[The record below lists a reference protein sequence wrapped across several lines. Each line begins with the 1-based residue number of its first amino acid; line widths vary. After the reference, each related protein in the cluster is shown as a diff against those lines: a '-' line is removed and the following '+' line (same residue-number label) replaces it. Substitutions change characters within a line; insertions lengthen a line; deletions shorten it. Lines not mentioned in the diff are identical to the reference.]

1 MSNTI
6 RSVLLID
13 DDHHTQAIFELLMN
27 HYQLDFTVAK
37 TAEEGLAYL
46 QSNAPDVI
54 VLDLFMPN
62 VDGYQTLDQIRKVAL
77 NPACPVV
84 ATTAYYTTETPQEVA
99 VRGFNGYI
107 PKPFDGSNFLAYLTD
122 VVNQN

>member
-13 DDHHTQAIFELLMN
+13 DDYHTQAIFELLMS
-27 HYQLDFTVAK
+27 HYQLDFAIAK
-37 TAEEGLAYL
+37 SAEEGLAYL
-46 QSNAPDVI
+46 QHNTPDVI
-54 VLDLFMPN
+54 VLDLFMPSI
-62 VDGYQTLDQIRKVAL
+62 DGYQALDRIRKMAL

-99 VRGFNGYI
+99 ARGFDGYI
-107 PKPFDGSNFLAYLTD
+107 SKPFDGSSFLKYLTN